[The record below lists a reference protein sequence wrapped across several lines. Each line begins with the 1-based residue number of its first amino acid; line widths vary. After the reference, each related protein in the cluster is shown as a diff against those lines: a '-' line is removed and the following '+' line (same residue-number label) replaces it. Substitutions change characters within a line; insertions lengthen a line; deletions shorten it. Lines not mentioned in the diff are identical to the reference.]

1 MDMLLGRLAH
11 AELVVNGSW
20 GTDSRDF
27 LLELGNYNLYFSPA
41 CGQYDAILSDFI
53 GFEPRQGHVLVL
65 ILRYH

>member
-27 LLELGNYNLYFSPA
+27 LLELETTTSTFRLLAASTMLF
-41 CGQYDAILSDFI
+41 
-53 GFEPRQGHVLVL
+53 
-65 ILRYH
+65 